1 MTKQAT
7 TNHAAAI
14 ATAAAQAAAAVLN
27 AGGTEEQAAAAV
39 SSIFAALTNSEAAE
53 LAPMASEATKAP
65 AAPKAPKP
73 EAGHLDPEA
82 WASYRTADGTARMG
96 KAKNL
101 PKDARDVKS
110 HANQGQALQRR
121 NALAKADAAPTAPEP
136 QPEAPKPEAAPVVM
150 ESTIPAPVD
159 ERAARIDKRNAAI
172 IATIPL
178 TSGKNPEARR
188 QLVANK
194 LAQVQAA
201 GYRYARLVP
210 NKEHQRDA
218 LSLFCGEKGHGHDAA
233 FQALVT
239 EAGAK
244 HRAAYDE
251 ARKHGEALP
260 TPPARVWY
268 WSPAR
273 GGKLYIRGIFG
284 PVSEA

>member
-136 QPEAPKPEAAPVVM
+136 QPEAAPEAAP
-150 ESTIPAPVD
+150 EAPAPVD
-159 ERAARIDKRNAAI
+159 DRAARIAAKNAAI
-172 IATIPL
+172 LATAPA
-178 TSGKNPEARR
+178 ERR
-188 QLVANK
+188 RIVENK
-194 LAQVQAA
+194 LKQAHAA
-201 GYRYARLVP
+201 GYPYARLAR
-210 NKEHQRDA
+210 NKHHQLDG
-218 LSLFCGEKGHGHDAA
+218 LHMYPGQKGHGRDAA
-233 FQALVT
+233 FMALVT
-239 EAGAK
+239 KAGANYRTK
-244 HRAAYDE
+244 ADAARADGKPAP
-251 ARKHGEALP
+251 KQ
-260 TPPARVWY
+260 PARVWY
-268 WSPAR
+268 WSPV
-273 GGKLYIRGIFG
+273 GGGNLYIRGIFG
-284 PVSEA
+284 DPTEA